1 MIRRPCGVNALAP
14 VASQT
19 IAHEAGDADRADAYV
34 QSMSLVIT
42 EHSADVG
49 TITLNHPQ
57 KRNALSA
64 ELVEDLLDAFLVM
77 EQAKTR
83 AVILRAGRGT
93 PVWSSGHDVR
103 ELPRG
108 GRDPLG
114 WADPLRTVI
123 RRIEDFP
130 APVIAL
136 LEGSVWGG
144 ACELAL
150 SCDIVV
156 ATPDVSFA
164 ITPAKLSVPYNV
176 TGLLTFMNRMPLP
189 LLKEMAFTGEPVDA
203 ARALAMGF
211 LNHVQ
216 TKDDIDGFVTTM
228 ARRIARNAP
237 LSVSAMKRSI
247 GILAAASALPPI
259 IFEEIQGERRKVW
272 DSKDYVEG
280 ITAFLERREPQY
292 RGE

>member
-1 MIRRPCGVNALAP
+1 
-14 VASQT
+14 
-19 IAHEAGDADRADAYV
+19 
-34 QSMSLVIT
+34 MSLVIT

-49 TITLNHPQ
+49 TITLNNPK

-64 ELVEDLLDAFLVM
+64 ELVQDLLDAFGVM
-77 EQAKTR
+77 EQARTR
-83 AVILRAGRGT
+83 VVILRALKGT
-93 PVWSSGHDVR
+93 SVWSSGHDVR

-114 WADPLRTVI
+114 YADPLRTVV
-123 RRIEDFP
+123 RRIEDCP

-136 LEGSVWGG
+136 LEGTVWGG

-150 SCDIVV
+150 SCDLVV
-156 ATPDVSFA
+156 ATPDVTFA

-176 TGLLTFMNRMPLP
+176 TGLLTFMNHMPLVV
-189 LLKEMAFTGEPVDA
+189 LKEMAFSGEPVGA
-203 ARALAMGF
+203 ARGQAMGF
-211 LNHVQ
+211 VNHV
-216 TKDDIDGFVTTM
+216 KSSEEIDDFVTTM

-237 LSVSAMKRSI
+237 LSVSAMKKSI

-259 IFEEIQGERRKVW
+259 TFEQVQGERRKVW
-272 DSKDYVEG
+272 DSKDYLEG
-280 ITAFLERREPQY
+280 ITAFLERREPLY